1 MDQIFNNREI
11 ATAIWLLILFLFVI
25 RQRKVRRSIKQIFN
39 SLFHF
44 KKLFPIILM
53 IFYTAICVIALY
65 FINFWSI
72 SMLKETIYWM
82 LGTAF
87 IGLINANE
95 IKQQNGFFKQT
106 ILKYVTL
113 VFVLGF
119 ILNIYTFPLWIEL
132 LLVPTMTFTAL
143 SIQITEL
150 QKSKGSSYELV
161 NKMFNKILSLIGLIL
176 LIFTIYN
183 TIYNYGEYFTIQN
196 AKDLIL
202 PIILSTLYLPFIYLW
217 ALFLIYDEL
226 FIRININNKDHRIVY
241 FMKKRILTTFHL
253 RLWKL
258 LEWEKQNKNLRVF
271 NIDQAKN
278 LIK

>member
-25 RQRKVRRSIKQIFN
+25 RHRKVGKSIKQSFN
-39 SLFHF
+39 SLCQF
-44 KKLFPIILM
+44 KILFPIILM
-53 IFYTAICVIALY
+53 IFYMGVCVIVL
-65 FINFWSI
+65 FLINFWDI
-72 SMLKETIYWM
+72 SMLKETIYWI
-82 LGTAF
+82 LGTAL

-95 IKQQNGFFKQT
+95 IKQRNGFFKQ
-106 ILKYVTL
+106 IIIKYVTL

-132 LLVPTMTFTAL
+132 LLVPTITFTAL

-150 QKSKGSSYELV
+150 QKSKDPRYDMV
-161 NKMFNKILSLIGLIL
+161 NKIFNKILSLTGLIL
-176 LIFTIYN
+176 LVITIYN
-183 TIYNYGEYFTIQN
+183 TICNHEEYFTILN
-196 AKDLIL
+196 AKIFIL

-217 ALFLIYDEL
+217 ALYLTYDEL
-226 FIRININNKDHRIVY
+226 FIRISINNKDQRISN
-241 FMKKRILTTFHL
+241 FMKKRLLRTFHL

-258 LEWEKQNKNLRVF
+258 LEWEKQNKNPLVF
-271 NIDQAKN
+271 NIDHAKN